1 VFYFINIKLISIL
14 NYKRF
19 KTIKIL
25 YKMSE
30 QVKNT
35 YDKMQEYIEAV
46 FNIFKN
52 INKKSVQQK
61 DQKLKYISL
70 AIYNYVIFMTQKY
83 DVTLNN
89 LSEPE
94 TINMIPIFEYISYN
108 NIELYDFLKIEVSD
122 IDTKKNEDLERFIL
136 THIYYITQPNSI

>member
-1 VFYFINIKLISIL
+1 
-14 NYKRF
+14 
-19 KTIKIL
+19 
-25 YKMSE
+25 MSE